1 MSQGLT
7 GQYPQFHDPGD
18 ALDHVAEK
26 RLLEKTACF
35 DPEADEINKLLR
47 HVVGLIFVLGLV
59 LKKFL
64 IYLIKHAT
72 YRYMEKPVW
81 IVDFK

>member
-1 MSQGLT
+1 MSRIEECVKSLLEMSQGLT

-47 HVVGLIFVLGLV
+47 HVVSWAQT
-59 LKKFL
+59 
-64 IYLIKHAT
+64 YLILRLNEVIQQLQ
-72 YRYMEKPVW
+72 YL
-81 IVDFK
+81 